1 MYLPRVSLVLFTRN
15 FSSRL
20 SLLSVMKSRDAWIL
34 LSQTSPPQ
42 RVVMTVRVRIAM
54 VIRMLKNIIVMV
66 IRMLR

>member
-20 SLLSVMKSRDAWIL
+20 SFLSVMKSRDAWIL

-54 VIRMLKNIIVMV
+54 VIRMLKKIIVMV

>member
-54 VIRMLKNIIVMV
+54 VIRMLKKIIVMV